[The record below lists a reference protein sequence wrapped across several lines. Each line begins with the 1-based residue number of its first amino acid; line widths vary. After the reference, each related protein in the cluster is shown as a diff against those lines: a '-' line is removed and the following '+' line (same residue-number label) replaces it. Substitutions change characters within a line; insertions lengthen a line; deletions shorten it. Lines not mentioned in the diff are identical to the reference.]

1 MKHSVKDMYA
11 NVNKKKKFYIKY
23 NKMSPN
29 ISINTMLNAEGAQN
43 HHHHHYSYDEQTNQD
58 DNLHSENVVERIV
71 HHLNVLAE
79 MIGLMIHN

>member
-1 MKHSVKDMYA
+1 MLMLT
-11 NVNKKKKFYIKY
+11 KKKLFYIKY
-23 NKMSPN
+23 NKMSSN
-29 ISINTMLNAEGAQN
+29 TSINTMLNAEGAQN

-71 HHLNVLAE
+71 HNLNVLAE

>member
-1 MKHSVKDMYA
+1 
-11 NVNKKKKFYIKY
+11 
-23 NKMSPN
+23 MSPN
-29 ISINTMLNAEGAQN
+29 TSINIMLNAEGAQN

-79 MIGLMIHN
+79 MIELMIHN